1 MAKATRVHSTPPTNT
16 SALSEVAQ
24 VANGLFELEPHLLR
38 VRDLVYAIRMLAS
51 AWDIDK
57 EAQGALE
64 ALADTI
70 LKEINEVI
78 KERTRL
84 CHFAKSSDGGSH
96 GQG

>member
-38 VRDLVYAIRMLAS
+38 VRDLVYASRMLAS

-64 ALADTI
+64 ALTDTI
-70 LKEINEVI
+70 LDEIGELI
-78 KERTRL
+78 EERTRL
-84 CHFAKSSDGGSH
+84 WHLASGHEEGADG
-96 GQG
+96 QA